1 MVGST
6 GELLCSGCSFV
17 GNTATSDGGGGMR
30 VYNSEATIMHSVSAR
45 RVAESS
51 DTAHASTHAL
61 LAQVFHDNSAA
72 SDGPG
77 GGGMEAGYGVV
88 SVHQVR
94 GTALVDSHL
103 DTYPCSSPRSL
114 SVGHTDTVPQQR
126 RASGWRPHDDRRR
139 PWHLHQLLW
148 VYL

>member
-1 MVGST
+1 
-6 GELLCSGCSFV
+6 
-17 GNTATSDGGGGMR
+17 MR
-30 VYNSEATIMHSVSAR
+30 VYNSEATIMHSVTAR

-51 DTAHASTHAL
+51 DTAHASTRAL

-94 GTALVDSHL
+94 GTALVDSRL
-103 DTYPCSSPRSL
+103 DTLSLQFTPRSL
-114 SVGHTDTVPQQR
+114 SLWATHRHCSAATPRLGVE
-126 RASGWRPHDDRRR
+126 AS
-139 PWHLHQLLW
+139 
-148 VYL
+148 